1 MFTFGPGLRGG
12 VATRGSGTLPTAR
25 GPGTFV
31 SNGDLSNNL
40 TVSWPAASAVG
51 DLGLLFGFTSV
62 SRAIATPSGWTLLR
76 NFSVSDGSG
85 GGVQAYVFWKYNAGD
100 TAQNISIGGSSGF
113 VLGSLYGVRNAFNDP
128 TNGPFDAI
136 DVITG
141 TVSASTA
148 SFPNI
153 VPVESNSQVFL
164 CAIRATTGSPWFTI
178 SSVGNLGSFSEQIDS
193 SFSSGARQGG
203 MSYGVASLTGSGA
216 IGTVSANVTAGIV
229 STLAFNV
236 FG

>member
-12 VATRGSGTLPTAR
+12 VATRGSGTLPTER
-25 GPGTFV
+25 GPGALAT
-31 SNGDLSNNL
+31 NGDLSNNL

-51 DLGLLFGFTSV
+51 DLGLLFGFTSI
-62 SRAIATPSGWTLLR
+62 SRAITTPSGWTLLR
-76 NFSVSDGSG
+76 NFSVSNGSG

-100 TAQNISIGGSSGF
+100 ATQNISIGCGSGF
-113 VLGSLYGVRNAFNDP
+113 LIGSLFGVRGAFNDP

-141 TVSASTA
+141 VGSASTA
-148 SFPNI
+148 DFSNI
-153 VPVESNSQVFL
+153 VAAESNTQVFL
-164 CAIRATTGSPWFTI
+164 CAIRATSGFPWFTM
-178 SSVGNLGSFSEQIDS
+178 SSVGNLGAFSEQVDS
-193 SFSSGARQGG
+193 GFSSGARQGG
-203 MSYGVASLTGSGA
+203 VAYGVASRTGDGA
-216 IGTVSANVTAGIV
+216 IGVVSANVTAGIV